1 MKNRD
6 IQSKIILASSSPR
19 RRELLSKAEIKFDI
33 CIKSVDETVPAG
45 MSAAQGAEHTAAVK
59 AMAVSF
65 MNSDAIVIGADTI
78 VVLDGEIL
86 GKPKDKDDAFAMLK
100 RLSGREHEVITGVC
114 LACGEKYETF
124 HCSTRVKFYELT
136 DEEIRH
142 YIASGEPMDKA
153 GAYGIQGKGMMLVES
168 IDGDYYNVVGL
179 PIALVVRK
187 IKDLEKRK
195 QTWQTTK

>member
-65 MNSDAIVIGADTI
+65 MNSDAIVSGADTI

-114 LACGEKYETF
+114 LACGEKYETS

-142 YIASGEPMDKA
+142 YVASGEPMDKA